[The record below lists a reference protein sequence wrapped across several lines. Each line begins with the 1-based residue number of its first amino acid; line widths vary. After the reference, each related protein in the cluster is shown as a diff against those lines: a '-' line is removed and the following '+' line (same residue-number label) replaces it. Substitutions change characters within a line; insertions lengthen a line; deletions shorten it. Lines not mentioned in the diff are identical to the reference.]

1 MRNTLT
7 AALRAIRSGKGVVNT
22 STHKR
27 NKLPTEW
34 SKNCALSS
42 RI

>member
-7 AALRAIRSGKGVVNT
+7 AALRAIRSKIRGDNA

-27 NKLPTEW
+27 NKLPT
-34 SKNCALSS
+34 
-42 RI
+42 